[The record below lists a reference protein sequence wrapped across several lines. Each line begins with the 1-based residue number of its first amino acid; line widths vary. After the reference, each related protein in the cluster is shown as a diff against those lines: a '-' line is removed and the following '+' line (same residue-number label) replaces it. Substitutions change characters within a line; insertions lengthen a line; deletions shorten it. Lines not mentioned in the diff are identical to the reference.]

1 MENRLPM
8 QYQSEARQDI
18 ALYDMTAGLQV
29 PDDDINLR
37 DLWRIIKKYKWTIFS
52 FFALITITTAVTTL
66 LMRPIYSATALVE
79 VQPDKGGMVKFQNI
93 ETETVETLQFLETQ
107 SRILKSKTVAESV
120 ITKLDLAEN
129 PEINGEIR
137 QRGFIAG
144 ILQIKNALAQIRKT
158 DAIGNQNSDLIEET
172 NRLENFGNRLSVRAL
187 KNSYL
192 FEISFESFDPQLS
205 ADISN
210 TVVDEFV
217 RLNVDRKINSSSGAK
232 TFLQREIEKIQAK
245 LETSEKNL
253 TEFARE
259 NAIVDVED
267 KTNILNQRLSDLS
280 TKITDAGAERLAAEA
295 LYNKSINGLDIDSLA
310 PVLSSVLIQ
319 NYKTEYANMQAEYFK
334 LSRIF
339 KPAYPQLIQ
348 VKTQMDELNSLIQQ
362 ESKRIVEGI
371 KGNYEQ
377 LQEKEQR
384 LKLLLAKQKQEILDI
399 KDRSIQYNILKREW
413 ETNKELYRGLLERT
427 KEVGVAAGMEL
438 NNISNVDRARVP
450 IEPSKPNMK
459 FNLLIASSL
468 GLFGGIALAFLL
480 SFLDNTVR
488 SSDQFEQ
495 ITGVPVLGVIPIAD
509 HKNGSK
515 SPANNDEAEV
525 RTELISILDKTDT
538 LSEAF
543 RSIRTSLMFSSP
555 QGVPKAVLVTSTG
568 PSEGKTTISCNIAS
582 VLSVNGNKVLIVD
595 GDLRKPRIHKVFK
608 VPSSPGLTEALL
620 NGFDTVQPHKLENEE
635 VYVLPSGVLPPNP
648 AELLGSKQ
656 MSDLMA
662 AASENY
668 DYVIVDCAPV
678 LGLAD
683 SVVMTTKVD
692 GVVFVAKAGE
702 VNKDALRQTIKR
714 LRMVRAPIVGSIMN
728 GVDIGND
735 EYINYGQYYYQ
746 YVQDT

>member
-1 MENRLPM
+1 M
-8 QYQSEARQDI
+8 QYQAEKGRELAV
-18 ALYDMTAGLQV
+18 YDMAAGMQI
-29 PDDDINLR
+29 PDDDINIR

-66 LMRPIYSATALVE
+66 LMRPIYIATALVE

-93 ETETVETLQFLETQ
+93 ETETVDTLQFLETQ
-107 SRILKSKTVAESV
+107 SRILKSKAVAESV
-120 ITKLDLAEN
+120 INKLDLAEN

-144 ILQIKNALAQIRKT
+144 ILQIKNALAEMRKT
-158 DAIGNQNSDLIEET
+158 NDTANLNSDLIKET
-172 NRLENFGNRLSVRAL
+172 NRLENFNNRLSVRAL

-210 TVVDEFV
+210 TVVEEFI

-280 TKITDAGAERLAAEA
+280 TQITDVGAERLAAEA
-295 LYNKSINGLDIDSLA
+295 MYNRSVSGLDTDSLA
-310 PVLSSVLIQ
+310 PVLSSTLIQ
-319 NYKTEYANMQAEYFK
+319 NYKTEYAVLQAEYFK

-339 KPAYPQLIQ
+339 KPAYPQLVQI
-348 VKTQMDELNSLIQQ
+348 KAQMDELDSLIQQ
-362 ESKRIVEGI
+362 ETKRIVEGI
-371 KGNYEQ
+371 KGNFEQ
-377 LQEKEQR
+377 LQQKEQR
-384 LKLLLAKQKQEILDI
+384 LINLLAKQKQEILDI

-438 NNISNVDRARVP
+438 NNISNVDKARVP

-468 GLFGGIALAFLL
+468 GLFGGVALAFLL

-495 ITGVPVLGVIPIAD
+495 ITGVPVLGILPIAN
-509 HKNGSK
+509 HKYGSK
-515 SPANNDEAEV
+515 SDDQNVNTDFH
-525 RTELISILDKTDT
+525 TELISILNKTDT

-555 QGVPKAVLVTSTG
+555 QGVPKTVLVTSTG

-582 VLSVNGNKVLIVD
+582 VLSVNGSKVLIID
-595 GDLRKPRIHKVFK
+595 GDLRKPRIHKVFQ

-620 NGFDTVQPHKLENEE
+620 NGFDSVKPHKLDDEE
-635 VYVLPSGVLPPNP
+635 VYILPSGVLPPNP
-648 AELLGSKQ
+648 AELLGSQQ

-662 AASENY
+662 AAADEY

-692 GVVFVAKAGE
+692 GMIFVAKAGE

-714 LRMVRAPIVGSIMN
+714 LRMVRAPIIGGILN
-728 GVDIGND
+728 GVDVNSD
-735 EYINYGQYYYQ
+735 EYTNYGQYYYQ
-746 YVQDT
+746 YIQEA